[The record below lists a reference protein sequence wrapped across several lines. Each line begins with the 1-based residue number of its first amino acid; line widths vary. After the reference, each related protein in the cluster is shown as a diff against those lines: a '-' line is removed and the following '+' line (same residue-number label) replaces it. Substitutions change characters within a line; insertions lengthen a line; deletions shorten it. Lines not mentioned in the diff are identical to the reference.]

1 MKEKFAFRRRG
12 AGCLMN
18 GGTSVAVPADVTNH
32 WQEVETDVD
41 WMLRGGNAA
50 VVGGSS
56 MWADTMGGECYC
68 GNLLWQSCRTFCVSV
83 SRNCTLPK
91 SCEVCMPK
99 FKSSSRF
106 VMQGFR
112 IFGILASLSGD
123 KEAAENYNP

>member
-50 VVGGSS
+50 VVGCSS
-56 MWADTMGGECYC
+56 MWTGIIGGECYC
-68 GNLLWQSCRTFCVSV
+68 GNLLWQSCRTFCVQAMPYQV
-83 SRNCTLPK
+83 LP
-91 SCEVCMPK
+91 
-99 FKSSSRF
+99 RF
-106 VMQGFR
+106 LFV
-112 IFGILASLSGD
+112 
-123 KEAAENYNP
+123 

>member
-50 VVGGSS
+50 VVGCSS
-56 MWADTMGGECYC
+56 MWTGIMGGECYC
-68 GNLLWQSCRTFCVSV
+68 GNLLWQSCRTLCV
-83 SRNCTLPK
+83 P
-91 SCEVCMPK
+91 EVPLEFQPDGSALIRVMPNS
-99 FKSSSRF
+99 FA
-106 VMQGFR
+106 VV
-112 IFGILASLSGD
+112 
-123 KEAAENYNP
+123 EW